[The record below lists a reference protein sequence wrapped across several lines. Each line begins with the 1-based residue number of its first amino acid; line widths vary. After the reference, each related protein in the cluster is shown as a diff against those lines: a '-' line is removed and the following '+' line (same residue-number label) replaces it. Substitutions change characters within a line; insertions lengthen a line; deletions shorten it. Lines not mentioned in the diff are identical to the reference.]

1 MLNRSGQ
8 HPDAVAAGK
17 AKHQQPSQVDRGDPQ
32 RPPPIVAPDPP
43 IGHPPAAV
51 SDQPGQRAFH
61 HRPPPPIAL
70 LETPSHR
77 LAAGGA
83 QLVLVPM
90 QADDAATVGGGAATA
105 QRTASAP
112 AGEADPAGAGD
123 RRDLARRAPGRAGL
137 GVDAEVVEGEPTRHR
152 ALERDRLDRLEVAG
166 SPKRRPGR
174 PGAVGESPST
184 SNPGSSPASSWR
196 PVGPSGRLAAVS
208 AHSVTSPV
216 SGSAAMWPL

>member
-1 MLNRSGQ
+1 MLSRSGQ

-32 RPPPIVAPDPP
+32 RPPRIVAPDPP

-112 AGEADPAGAGD
+112 AGEADPAELVIGATWPAGH
-123 RRDLARRAPGRAGL
+123 LA
-137 GVDAEVVEGEPTRHR
+137 V
-152 ALERDRLDRLEVAG
+152 
-166 SPKRRPGR
+166 
-174 PGAVGESPST
+174 
-184 SNPGSSPASSWR
+184 PAWVSMRKSWR
-196 PVGPSGRLAAVS
+196 VNPPGTALWSGI
-208 AHSVTSPV
+208 
-216 SGSAAMWPL
+216 G